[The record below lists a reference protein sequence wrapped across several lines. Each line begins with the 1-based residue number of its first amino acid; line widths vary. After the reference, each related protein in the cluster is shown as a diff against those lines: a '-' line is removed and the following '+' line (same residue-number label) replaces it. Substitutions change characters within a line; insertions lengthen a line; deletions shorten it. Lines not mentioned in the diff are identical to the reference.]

1 MFVTASSSIKEGL
14 MGSQGIN
21 AAKYSSA
28 FHLHDQRVHGAMP
41 KKTGFLGLITSRAQA
56 SDNQPVKGIEKLML
70 SMSSEN
76 VGGGAANITSPDDK
90 RPLFRIASFGMP
102 AKFQRLAEIVTRH
115 AKHNPFKFVL
125 SDSRGPGEF
134 DIAMVDMTTKGG
146 PEVASTLRKLPM
158 SNAVVTVGRRDDD
171 SRPKDD
177 LLLANF
183 TLNLLKALNRVVEEQ
198 ILHRVQAAM
207 PTIPGWTKDAPMKW
221 QQIDGQRK
229 PRVLIVDDSPSV
241 RRQLALALQHMGID
255 SEGVGDAQEAL
266 DVLTSRR
273 YDLAFVDVM
282 MPDIDGYKLTKRIKK
297 EKSLRGMPIIILTSR
312 SSPFD
317 LARGALA
324 GCNSYLVKPVSLQ
337 SLRSTV
343 SRHLLKTIEAQQFGS
358 VRLSPS

>member
-1 MFVTASSSIKEGL
+1 
-14 MGSQGIN
+14 MGSLGAN
-21 AAKYSSA
+21 AAKYVNA
-28 FHLHDQRVHGAMP
+28 FHIHDKRIHGAMP
-41 KKTGFLGLITSRAQA
+41 KKISFFGLTATVHSG
-56 SDNQPVKGIEKLML
+56 SESQPVKGIEKLMV
-70 SMSSEN
+70 SKISEN
-76 VGGGAANITSPDDK
+76 VGGSVTNADDK

-134 DIAMVDMTTKGG
+134 DIAMVDMTTRGG

-171 SRPKDD
+171 TRPKDD

-183 TLNLLKALNRVVEEQ
+183 TLHLLKALNRVVEEQ
-198 ILHRVQAAM
+198 ILHRVKEAM
-207 PTIPGWTKDAPMKW
+207 PSIPSWSKDAPMKW
-221 QQIDGQRK
+221 QQTDSHRK

-266 DVLTSRR
+266 DVLT
-273 YDLAFVDVM
+273 
-282 MPDIDGYKLTKRIKK
+282 PDIDGYKLTKRIKK
-297 EKSLRGMPIIILTSR
+297 EKSLKGMPIIILTSR

-337 SLRSTV
+337 SLRTTV

-358 VRLSPS
+358 VRLSAI